1 MKISNGVKKIPR
13 ILITAGPTV
22 EPIDPVRFIS
32 NRSSGY
38 MGYEL
43 ARIAKKRRYK
53 VTLISGPTGIE
64 PPRGIRFVPIETAEE
79 LCKKVHRELKKSEIL
94 VMSSA
99 VSDFRPASFSKNKI
113 KSRKNLTLKLVK
125 NPDIL
130 KSITPKERK
139 NKIMV
144 GFSLE
149 TGDLLKNATKKLKS
163 KNLDLII
170 ANKLNRHNAPFGRG
184 RKTVYLL
191 DNEGRRKKL
200 GKMTKSRIA
209 GAILD
214 TIEELCYTPN

>member
-1 MKISNGVKKIPR
+1 MNPLR

-32 NRSSGY
+32 NRSTGY

-43 ARIAKKRRYK
+43 ARLAGKRKHK
-53 VTLISGPTGIE
+53 VTLISGPTGIR
-64 PPRGIRFVPIETAEE
+64 PPDGIRFLRVETTRQLCRKVFEE
-79 LCKKVHRELKKSEIL
+79 IKKANVL

-99 VSDFRPASFSKNKI
+99 VSDFRPDTFLKSKI
-113 KSRKNLTLKLVK
+113 KSRKNIKLKLIR

-130 KSITPKERK
+130 SSVSRKWRK

-149 TGDLLKNATKKLKS
+149 TENLLKNAAKKM
-163 KNLDLII
+163 KNKHLDLII
-170 ANKLNRHNAPFGRG
+170 ANKADRSNIPFGRG

-191 DNEGRRKKL
+191 DKYGHRKKL
-200 GKMTKSRIA
+200 KKVTKTRIA

-214 TIEELCYTPN
+214 TVEELCYTSN